1 MLETGIV
8 IFLAF
13 WLLWIK
19 LNIMTRL
26 KMLGRPFLL
35 DLSITICVFVLY
47 GGTGAGMAAASAAAV
62 VMSLNI
68 SLARKVF
75 GYYKKREGKWYYVVG
90 KINQTQNIIAAKR
103 KQQYGQN
110 THPSQHH

>member
-19 LNIMTRL
+19 LNIVTRL

-35 DLSITICVFVLY
+35 DISITALVFIMY
-47 GGTGAGMAAASAAAV
+47 GGTGEGMLAASAAAV
-62 VMSLNI
+62 VMSVNI
-68 SLARKVF
+68 SLARKLF
-75 GYYKKREGKWYYVVG
+75 GYYTRKKGKWYYKIG
-90 KINQTQNIIAAKR
+90 KINQSDNIRRMYAKNR
-103 KQQYGQN
+103 
-110 THPSQHH
+110 TT